1 MAKPKNVIY
10 IHSHDT
16 GRIVEPYGYPVP
28 TPNLMGLAS
37 QSVLF
42 GSMFCANPTCSPSR
56 AALLTGQYAHSCG
69 QLGLAHRGFLMPD
82 YSHHI
87 APFFVGHGYT
97 AALSGVQHVAAG
109 DDAAARIGYTERLG
123 GAEHAELQ
131 AASWL
136 ESKPSSPFLLSCG
149 FFETHRDFP
158 ELTADESRLVDGP
171 GASVAPGY
179 PDRRPLREDFARYRK
194 SAAEL
199 DRKIGV
205 VLDALERSG
214 LADETIVLCTT
225 DHGIAFPSMK
235 CTLKDAGIGVM
246 CLLRIPGQPPVR
258 VDALASQV
266 DLFPTLCD
274 LLDLPHPDW
283 LEGVSLLPLLEG
295 GVPEAPPDAPPVR
308 QEIFAEVNFHAAAE
322 PKRAVRTE
330 RYKLI
335 RRYDAYGRAVL
346 PNVDDGASKDF
357 FLASGWADEPQASE
371 QLYDLWYDPFER
383 CNRIGDERL
392 RTIRDDLRM
401 RLDRW
406 MKNTDD
412 PLLRGPLTPPPGA
425 RLNPVEG
432 HSPREPVV

>member
-1 MAKPKNVIY
+1 MRAPKNVIY

-28 TPNLMGLAS
+28 TPNLMRLAS
-37 QSVLF
+37 RSVLF

-56 AALLTGQYAHSCG
+56 AALLTGQYPHSCG
-69 QLGLAHRGFLMPD
+69 QLGLAHRGFLMSD

-87 APFFVGHGYT
+87 APFLVSHGYT
-97 AALSGVQHVAAG
+97 AALSGVQHVAVG
-109 DDAAARIGYTERLG
+109 DDAAARIGYTEHLG
-123 GAEHAELQ
+123 GAQRADQQ
-131 AASWL
+131 AAAWL
-136 ESKPSSPFLLSCG
+136 ESTPSSPFFLSCG
-149 FFETHRDFP
+149 FFETHREFP
-158 ELTADESRLVDGP
+158 ELTADEARLVNDP
-171 GASVAPGY
+171 GAPVAPGY

-235 CTLKDAGIGVM
+235 CTLKDAGTGVM
-246 CLLRIPGQPPVR
+246 CLLRVPGQPPVR

-274 LLDLPHPDW
+274 LLELPHPDW
-283 LEGVSLLPLLEG
+283 LEGVSLLPLFDG
-295 GVPEAPPDAPPVR
+295 GDPEAPPEAPPVR
-308 QEIFAEVNFHAAAE
+308 QEVFTEVNFHAAAE

-335 RRYDAYGRAVL
+335 RRYDAHGRVVL
-346 PNVDDGASKDF
+346 PNVDDGVSKDF
-357 FLASGWADEPQASE
+357 FLACGWADEPQASE
-371 QLYDLWYDPFER
+371 QLYDLWLDPFER

-412 PLLRGPLTPPPGA
+412 PLLRGPLTPPAGA

-432 HSPREPVV
+432 RSPREPAV